1 MYFVANMYLCNIHKN
16 MVTLFVATSVLYC
29 FSAWFVEI
37 CCRVHNNTTSLA
49 KPKSIPFHLHIY
61 PLPYPFSTGSM
72 YKNLFWYIFF

>member
-1 MYFVANMYLCNIHKN
+1 MYIVANMYLCNIHKN

-37 CCRVHNNTTSLA
+37 CCRVHYNTTSFA

-61 PLPYPFSTGSM
+61 PLPYPFFTGSV
-72 YKNLFWYIFF
+72 YKNLFWNNFF